1 MSALT
6 ESLLDQEPKVHA
18 SKFMRAV
25 AIGVVVIA
33 AFIGGAEPMVVRF
46 IQKQRGTAT
55 DMMLPIFFWKHVGM
69 AAVGGTYGLV
79 VHWRSR
85 RDKGKDASHGTSIGK
100 KELLCLAV
108 GTGIETL
115 THLAW
120 CYAQV
125 VTTASHAIALF
136 IMTPPWTCV
145 LSWLLL
151 GKRPENH
158 TIFASVLAMC
168 AAAAIIAASYLTDQ
182 PEPDNELTGD
192 PAVHQVDLGA
202 DVVALLSGML
212 MAAYYTSI
220 EWAEGV
226 SPDAPMHL
234 AAPLAAA
241 VDAVLILIG
250 AQALGVPLATLL
262 GEGVHI
268 VGFVTFVILLSLVEA
283 TYDIIPTW
291 ASKYLSAPSISL
303 ILLLELPVGPL
314 YVLTTFGEVPS
325 MVDWIAIG
333 VIVFALAIENVAPLS
348 ASRQRASS
356 RLSGR
361 TSK

>member
-1 MSALT
+1 MSSLT
-6 ESLLDQEPKVHA
+6 ESLLDQEPKAHV
-18 SKFMRAV
+18 SKVMRAV
-25 AIGVVVIA
+25 AVGVVVIA
-33 AFIGGAEPMVVRF
+33 AFVGGAEPMVVRF

-79 VHWRSR
+79 LHWRSQ
-85 RDKGKDASHGTSIGK
+85 RDKGKDALDGTSTR
-100 KELLCLAV
+100 KEILCLAV

-202 DVVALLSGML
+202 DIVALLSGML

-220 EWAEGV
+220 EWAESV
-226 SPDAPMHL
+226 CPTAPMHL

-241 VDAVLILIG
+241 IDAVLILIG
-250 AQALGVPLATLL
+250 AYVIGVPLATLL

-268 VGFVTFVILLSLVEA
+268 VGFVAFVVLLSLVEA

-314 YVLTTFGEVPS
+314 YVLTTFGETPS

-333 VIVFALAIENVAPLS
+333 VILIALAIENAAPFS
-348 ASRQRASS
+348 PSRQRASS
-356 RLSGR
+356 RLSGSN
-361 TSK
+361 TSR